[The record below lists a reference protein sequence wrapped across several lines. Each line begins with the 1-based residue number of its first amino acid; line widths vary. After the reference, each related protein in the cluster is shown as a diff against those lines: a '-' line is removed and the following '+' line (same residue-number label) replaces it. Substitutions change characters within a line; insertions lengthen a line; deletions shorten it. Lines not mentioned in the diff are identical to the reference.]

1 MRSLVEP
8 RVRRLAADHL
18 GVEEDELLAELSLV
32 EDLAADSLDLAELG
46 LAIEDDLGVHVPEV
60 LLSEV
65 RTYGDLVETILGVVQ
80 AHVDA
85 EIRRAMTPATI
96 WARVFRPAG
105 EAPMLERG
113 GPLTPYT
120 AETLAD
126 DVLRT
131 GPGARLE
138 VTVTGASDD
147 GAIERVRGQ
156 FAWLAQHGV
165 EVQVNGASEPGRHR
179 PHPNA
184 A

>member
-8 RVRRLAADHL
+8 RVRRIAADHL
-18 GVEEDELLAELSLV
+18 GVEEDELLPELSLV

-46 LAIEDDLGVHVPEV
+46 IAIEDDLGVAVPEV
-60 LLSEV
+60 VLSEV
-65 RTYGDLVETILGVVQ
+65 RTYGELVETILGVVQ

-85 EIRRAMTPATI
+85 EMRRAQRPATI
-96 WARVFRPAG
+96 WARVFRPSG

-138 VTVTGASDD
+138 VTVTGAADE

-165 EVQVNGASEPGRHR
+165 EVKVNGASTNR

>member
-1 MRSLVEP
+1 MRSLVES

-18 GVEEDELLAELSLV
+18 GVEEHELLPELSLV

-46 LAIEDDLGVHVPEV
+46 LALEDDLGVAVPEP

-65 RTYGDLVETILGVVQ
+65 RTYGDLVEAMLVVVQ

-85 EIRRAMTPATI
+85 ESRRTMQPATI
-96 WARVFRPAG
+96 WARVFRHEGATGPL
-105 EAPMLERG
+105 LERA
-113 GPLTPYT
+113 GPLTPYA
-120 AETLAD
+120 AETIAD

-131 GPGARLE
+131 GPGTRLE

-147 GAIERVRGQ
+147 ATIARVRGH
-156 FAWLAQHGV
+156 FEWLAQHGV
-165 EVQVNGASEPGRHR
+165 DVAVRGEADRHR

>member
-46 LAIEDDLGVHVPEV
+46 LAIEDDLGVAIPEAV
-60 LLSEV
+60 LSEV

-85 EIRRAMTPATI
+85 EMRRAMRPATI
-96 WARVFRPAG
+96 WARVFRPTG
-105 EAPMLERG
+105 ETPMLERG

-138 VTVTGASDD
+138 VTVTGASDE
-147 GAIERVRGQ
+147 GMVERVRGQ
-156 FAWLAQHGV
+156 FAWLASHGV
-165 EVQVNGASEPGRHR
+165 DVKVNGTRDPR

>member
-18 GVEEDELLAELSLV
+18 GVEEHELLAELSLA
-32 EDLAADSLDLAELG
+32 EDLAADSLDIAELG
-46 LAIEDDLGVHVPEV
+46 FAIEDDLGVAIPEPV
-60 LLSEV
+60 LSEV
-65 RTYGDLVETILGVVQ
+65 RTYGDLVETVVGVVQ
-80 AHVDA
+80 AHVDT
-85 EIRRAMTPATI
+85 EMRRSMHPATI
-96 WARVFRPAG
+96 WARVFRPTG
-105 EAPMLERG
+105 DVPMLERG

-147 GAIERVRGQ
+147 GVLDRVRSQ
-156 FAWLAQHGV
+156 FAWLSSHGI
-165 EVQVNGASEPGRHR
+165 EVLVNGTRDPR